1 MQMLVFKPGGRAANF
16 ISQLP
21 EETLKP
27 RIRIE
32 LERGKEQQR
41 KKGLTQGLPYR
52 SVLAYRAQLGMG
64 EEIAHGQ
71 QIMRV
76 TNSVG
81 EEQRDSKYIPPILG
95 DTRRNDNPWF
105 NNCELLQ

>member
-1 MQMLVFKPGGRAANF
+1 MPLGNMLVFKPGGRAANF

-27 RIRIE
+27 RIRIQ

-52 SVLAYRAQLGMG
+52 SVLAYLAQLGM
-64 EEIAHGQ
+64 
-71 QIMRV
+71 IMRV

-81 EEQRDSKYIPPILG
+81 EEQRDSKYIPPILR